1 MFTLIGDN
9 LVTVPTLSR
18 EEIKKIIV
26 DTLIPLGVV
35 RISIFGSFARREES
49 PTSDVDILVKL
60 PSGKNRPIIG
70 MKWFTLDKELEKK
83 IGRPVDLVSEDA
95 LVNPLRAIIEKDLE
109 VIYEKTG

>member
-1 MFTLIGDN
+1 MFSLFGVI
-9 LVTVPTLSR
+9 LVFVATLSR
-18 EEIKKIIV
+18 EDIKKIIV
-26 DTLIPLGVV
+26 DTLIPFGVV

-60 PSGKNRPIIG
+60 PSGKNRPLIG
-70 MKWFTLDKELEKK
+70 MKWFTLDQELEKK

-95 LVNPLRAIIEKDLE
+95 LASLLRAIIEKDLE

>member
-1 MFTLIGDN
+1 MG
-9 LVTVPTLSR
+9 VLSR
-18 EEIKKIIV
+18 EDIKKIIV

-60 PSGKNRPIIG
+60 PSDKNRPFIG
-70 MKWFTLDKELEKK
+70 MKWFTLDQELEEK

-95 LVNPLRAIIEKDLE
+95 LVNPLRSIIEKDLE